1 MEEYHRRLEE
11 AERQLRAFDT
21 MLRGDGNGIKGFMAR
36 LSQVEAYMFSL
47 KDTISKIGWKIFTA
61 FLTVIGMLAVDIWI
75 HTKH

>member
-36 LSQVEAYMFSL
+36 LFQVERYIESQTWLMRTLITLVAGDVIL
-47 KDTISKIGWKIFTA
+47 KLFG
-61 FLTVIGMLAVDIWI
+61 LL
-75 HTKH
+75 KH